1 MRARGSFHGA
11 SWLGVL
17 LALAMV
23 APQRSTADTVAADVA
38 TLNGPV
44 GCRPTALVVALHP
57 WGSSGPAYGRTVH
70 TALGD
75 ACVRLWSPS
84 GPLEE
89 GRGRAW
95 LRTMALSPEQRRLAR
110 EAREQA
116 DQTATRLARLVRA
129 GEALVVTGHS
139 QGAIVAWTL
148 AARHPE
154 LAATYVLTAGMLP
167 AVDPLPG
174 GGRVIALHGR
184 ADEYVPLRSAQAGA
198 DRLRGAGRDVTFAI
212 EDAGHGLRG
221 RLRDAW
227 WRQLRHAVSGS

>member
-1 MRARGSFHGA
+1 MTPRATPHGA
-11 SWLGVL
+11 RWLGAL
-17 LALAMV
+17 LMLAIV
-23 APQRSTADTVAADVA
+23 APQRSMADTVAEDVA
-38 TLNGPV
+38 TAAGPA
-44 GCRPTALVVALHP
+44 GCSTTALVVALHP
-57 WGSSGPAYGRTVH
+57 WGSSGPAYRRSVLA
-70 TALGD
+70 ALGN
-75 ACVRLWSPS
+75 ACARVWTPS

-95 LRTMALSPEQRRLAR
+95 LRTMALSPDPGRLAR

-116 DQTATRLARLVRA
+116 NVLAPRVARLVRA
-129 GEALVVTGHS
+129 GEPLVVTGHS

-148 AARHPE
+148 AARRPE
-154 LAATYVLTAGMLP
+154 LGATYVLTAGMLP

-174 GGRVIALHGR
+174 GGRLIALHGR

-212 EDAGHGLRG
+212 ESAGHGLRG

-227 WRQLRHAVSGS
+227 SRQLRQAVSGS